1 MEKLGVLVLAF
12 FWFNMLDMSYATII
26 LEEVFHYI

>member
-1 MEKLGVLVLAF
+1 MEKLGVLVEPEKGK
-12 FWFNMLDMSYATII
+12 NMLDMSYATII